1 MRDFAEQHES
11 RQDHKVILRFF
22 TYLKPHLKSFIVAFL
37 LMIIGTFT
45 GMILPLASGLAI
57 DQMQNPLL
65 SLEDKLWMVG
75 IGTVVLLIVSGL
87 STYVSYIQNIML
99 QKVGQ
104 EITHEIRH
112 QVYEH
117 INTLSI
123 GQINQLPVGKLVTRA
138 TNDPA
143 NISDMFTNTL
153 INIIRS
159 VLSMLIIGGILFA
172 IHPWMT
178 LLTLAVLPLIYI
190 ASQVYRKAARG
201 AYRDV
206 RNKVS
211 ELNAFL
217 SEHLSWQLSH

>member
-1 MRDFAEQHES
+1 MRDFAEHHES
-11 RQDHKVILRFF
+11 RQDRKVILRFF
-22 TYLKPHLKSFIVAFL
+22 TYLKPHLKSFVIAFF

-65 SLEDKLWMVG
+65 SLEDKLWIVAM
-75 IGTVVLLIVSGL
+75 GTLILLLTSGF
-87 STYVSYIQNIML
+87 STYVSYVQNIML

-104 EITHEIRH
+104 KITHEIRH
-112 QVYEH
+112 QVYDH

-159 VLSMLIIGGILFA
+159 VLSMLIVLLF
-172 IHPWMT
+172 T
-178 LLTLAVLPLIYI
+178 
-190 ASQVYRKAARG
+190 VY
-201 AYRDV
+201 
-206 RNKVS
+206 
-211 ELNAFL
+211 L
-217 SEHLSWQLSH
+217 